1 MGGPALTR
9 ASAPTGGRAW
19 VQSGPPPLPPPPAS
33 PPGARPSECAGG
45 TQGASPPVVGQSDVM
60 GGVERLAKP
69 CMAEAG
75 WTGVV
80 RVAASVVGWL
90 SLVAG
95 PAHVPVGAAAPVT
108 GCLRGLAGLFE
119 ARPHPRAGVDR
130 DAAERTPPPRSA
142 TVAAG
147 GPWQAT
153 RTSSR
158 GGGRARRRT
167 AQHCTPPA
175 TPGRGMSRSRNQ
187 PPMPNTA
194 RSAGVKW
201 GEEDQGL
208 KFARSDCQRMS
219 YAHSRNGG
227 GVAHPQRQLGQD
239 ETRSLVHK
247 LGGNS

>member
-1 MGGPALTR
+1 MHGRGGLD
-9 ASAPTGGRAW
+9 GC
-19 VQSGPPPLPPPPAS
+19 
-33 PPGARPSECAGG
+33 CAGG
-45 TQGASPPVVGQSDVM
+45 GL
-60 GGVERLAKP
+60 GGRLA
-69 CMAEAG
+69 
-75 WTGVV
+75 
-80 RVAASVVGWL
+80 L
-90 SLVAG
+90 SRRRAG
-95 PAHVPVGAAAPVT
+95 PRACGCGCACHGVFEGARWPFRGPPAPPCRGRQRRGRAHPSSPVRYS
-108 GCLRGLAGLFE
+108 GCR
-119 ARPHPRAGVDR
+119 R
-130 DAAERTPPPRSA
+130 
-142 TVAAG
+142 
-147 GPWQAT
+147 PWQAT